1 MAVGNIL
8 ENLEKTIGY
17 EFKDK
22 LLLKQALTHSSY
34 ANEQKI
40 RKNKDYERLEFL
52 GDAVLEL
59 VTSEFLFHD
68 NPLMPEGKLTKMRS
82 SLVCEPSLAGCAK
95 EISLGNYLL
104 LGKGEEATGGR
115 FRESIISD
123 VMEAL
128 IGALYL
134 DGGFLAAKTFI
145 HHFILRDYKNR
156 ILFYDSKTVLQEMIQ
171 TKPGQTLS
179 YDLIEEK
186 GPDHNKEFVVQA
198 LLNGTI
204 IGLGIGKTKKAAE
217 QQAAYQA
224 ILSLSNT
231 QVKE

>member
-1 MAVGNIL
+1 M
-8 ENLEKTIGY
+8 
-17 EFKDK
+17 
-22 LLLKQALTHSSY
+22 
-34 ANEQKI
+34 
-40 RKNKDYERLEFL
+40 
-52 GDAVLEL
+52 
-59 VTSEFLFHD
+59 
-68 NPLMPEGKLTKMRS
+68 
-82 SLVCEPSLAGCAK
+82 
-95 EISLGNYLL
+95 
-104 LGKGEEATGGR
+104 
-115 FRESIISD
+115 
-123 VMEAL
+123 
-128 IGALYL
+128 GAS
-134 DGGFLAAKTFI
+134 TV

-204 IGLGIGKTKKAAE
+204 IGLGTGKTKKAAE

-224 ILSLSNT
+224 ILSLSDT